1 MAMLIGDKISRYIL
15 TSRKCMRS
23 RLRQSSICRGYRINT
38 RQKGRILWVYLAT
51 GPKRIFTDCKGSSLT
66 RMSHDSQNEIG
77 QRTKNGGLKGLI
89 ADSGKRSIGKLRTS
103 EHLDGTIA
111 MVEAYTS
118 RNMRTLY

>member
-38 RQKGRILWVYLAT
+38 RQKG
-51 GPKRIFTDCKGSSLT
+51 
-66 RMSHDSQNEIG
+66 
-77 QRTKNGGLKGLI
+77 
-89 ADSGKRSIGKLRTS
+89 KLRTS